1 MKKAFPVGKVKIIN
15 MYPMDFEEF
24 LLANGN
30 EELINEIKKCYTN
43 LEPMSDVLHRKAL
56 ELYKLYLC
64 IGGMPEAVKNL
75 VTNNKDI
82 LKFDSTI
89 ISDIIESYLNDMTK
103 YVENKAET
111 VKIENIY
118 KSVPAQLG
126 NMSNKFQY
134 GKIDSN
140 ARKRDYESSL
150 NWLLSSTMVQKSNL
164 LGKVEIPPLRV
175 HYT

>member
-1 MKKAFPVGKVKIIN
+1 
-15 MYPMDFEEF
+15 
-24 LLANGN
+24 
-30 EELINEIKKCYTN
+30 
-43 LEPMSDVLHRKAL
+43 
-56 ELYKLYLC
+56 
-64 IGGMPEAVKNL
+64 
-75 VTNNKDI
+75 
-82 LKFDSTI
+82 
-89 ISDIIESYLNDMTK
+89 MTK

-175 HYT
+175 YYT

>member
-1 MKKAFPVGKVKIIN
+1 MWNFSKNIYEKREKILTNKSKTYRI
-15 MYPMDFEEF
+15 
-24 LLANGN
+24 
-30 EELINEIKKCYTN
+30 LI
-43 LEPMSDVLHRKAL
+43 
-56 ELYKLYLC
+56 
-64 IGGMPEAVKNL
+64 
-75 VTNNKDI
+75 
-82 LKFDSTI
+82 
-89 ISDIIESYLNDMTK
+89 NDMTK

-175 HYT
+175 YYTWPF